1 MLRQVLDWLQ
11 RAFSTTTS
19 PPTTP
24 PTSEQAQRTA
34 ATARHDRAGTITALR
49 SEIRGLQQE
58 IKDVSDS
65 LDGLTGDARTADE
78 GRLAS
83 LHREL
88 EDKQR
93 ELGGLQA
100 RV

>member
-1 MLRQVLDWLQ
+1 MLRHLRTWLQ
-11 RAFSTTTS
+11 RTFPKS
-19 PPTTP
+19 TP
-24 PTSEQAQRTA
+24 PTPDQAQRRA
-34 ATARHDRAGTITALR
+34 ADARSRRDGSIAALR
-49 SEIRGLQQE
+49 SEIRGLQQQ

-65 LDGLTGDARTADE
+65 PEGLTGDERATRQQ
-78 GRLAS
+78 RLAS

-88 EDKQR
+88 EQKQQ

>member
-1 MLRQVLDWLQ
+1 MLRPLRHWLQ
-11 RAFSTTTS
+11 RTFSPKA
-19 PPTTP
+19 PPTP
-24 PTSEQAQRTA
+24 GQAQRTA
-34 ATARHDRAGTITALR
+34 AAARQERAGSITALR
-49 SEIRGLQQE
+49 GEIRRLQQD

-65 LDGLTGDARTADE
+65 LEGLAGGERTAHE

-88 EDKQR
+88 EHKQR